1 MYNSSFSTQ
10 SSMRN
15 ALLSEMNLRGF
26 LNQCTDL
33 EKLDKVCSE
42 KSISAYIGFDCT
54 ASSLHVGS
62 LLQIMVL
69 RLLQKHGHQPIVL
82 LGGGTTLIGDPS
94 GKDSTRQILKQK
106 NIKKNILSIKKIFE
120 KLLNSKNKKTK
131 PIFVDN
137 YSWLG
142 KLKYID
148 FLRDVGKHFTINKML
163 TFDSVKLRLE
173 RKQSLSYMEFNYMI
187 LQAYDF
193 YQLFKKNNCILQIGG
208 SVQWGNIV
216 NGVELIRRILQKE
229 AFGLTTPLITLS
241 SGDKMGKSEKGAVWL
256 DQKLFSAYDYWQ
268 FWRNT
273 ADEDVKKF
281 LKYFTEIDINEIS
294 KKIESEKDINKL
306 KILLANEATNILHG
320 SKAAKDSEETAK
332 ETFIRGGIGKEIPE
346 KKISKKL
353 ISKGINII
361 DLVFQNGLSSSK
373 SDARRML
380 KNKGIKIDDQIIS
393 DEKKIIG
400 LEEFSEK
407 NHIKLSIGKKTH
419 LKVTAI

>member
-1 MYNSSFSTQ
+1 MK
-10 SSMRN
+10 N
-15 ALLSEMNLRGF
+15 ALLLEMNLRGF

-33 EKLDKVCSE
+33 EKLDKVFSE

-106 NIKKNILSIKKIFE
+106 NIKKNISSIKKIFE

-148 FLRDVGKHFTINKML
+148 FLRDVGRHFTINKML

-208 SVQWGNIV
+208 SDQWGNIV

-241 SGDKMGKSEKGAVWL
+241 SGDKMVKSEKGAVWL

-273 ADEDVKKF
+273 SDEDVKKF

-346 KKISKKL
+346 KKISRKL

>member
-1 MYNSSFSTQ
+1 MK
-10 SSMRN
+10 N
-15 ALLSEMNLRGF
+15 AFLSEMNLRGF

-54 ASSLHVGS
+54 ANSLHVGS

-69 RLLQKHGHQPIVL
+69 RLLQKHGHQPTVL

-148 FLRDVGKHFTINKML
+148 FLRDVGRHFTINKML

-208 SVQWGNIV
+208 SDQWGNIV

-256 DQKLFSAYDYWQ
+256 DQKLFSAYNYWQ

-346 KKISKKL
+346 KKISRKL